1 MEEVESSITSNP
13 NKNCNNYSVNIKEED
28 LIQIYV
34 RRWVLKWCEKY
45 HPETFDEAEKFIRNL
60 YNENNQES

>member
-1 MEEVESSITSNP
+1 MDNNP
-13 NKNCNNYSVNIKEED
+13 NKTCNPYSVNIDPED

-34 RRWVLKWCEKY
+34 RQWVLKWCEKY
-45 HPETFDEAEKFIRNL
+45 HPEAFDEAEKFIRKL